1 MRKTKEIKRKK
12 ELAAIEFKKGN
23 RADAYKMWREAKV
36 ELDKLRG
43 RDEAAKSKAPAAA
56 EAEAPEQA

>member
-23 RADAYKMWREAKV
+23 RKDAYKMWREAKV

-43 RDEAAKSKAPAAA
+43 RDEAAKPKAPAA